1 MASRVLVFLARFLLL
16 ALFALAPGAPA
27 KAASLLEL
35 NFWLSG
41 PRYDGDVPPCEAM
54 LGSISSQFADK
65 EATFWNSG
73 LAIAGFSH
81 VRELAFRTRAENAM
95 PRRYC
100 AARALMNDG
109 RVRSVN
115 FAIIEDG
122 GFAGF
127 GPGVEWCV
135 AGLDRNWAYNPR
147 CRTAK
152 P

>member
-1 MASRVLVFLARFLLL
+1 MASRVLVFLARAAVV
-16 ALFALAPGAPA
+16 ALIVLPFAAPA
-27 KAASLLEL
+27 RAASLLEL

-54 LGSISSQFADK
+54 LGTVSSQFADK

-73 LAIAGFSH
+73 LAIAAFSD
-81 VRELAFRTRAENAM
+81 VREVAFRTRAPDTM

-100 AARALMNDG
+100 AARAHMNDG
-109 RVRSVN
+109 HIRRVN

-122 GFAGF
+122 GFAAF

-147 CRTAK
+147 CRVVR